1 MTELGLS
8 IGFAAGAASAGRRW
22 LRIEQVRADS
32 QAATLADAARL
43 IDALFDTDPC
53 DQGTEGTGGASAKE
67 PPDEEKFSE
76 AVEKTIDLKQLCDDC
91 EYWETAV
98 DVFRSHQS
106 PDFRLVS
113 ETAEIS
119 DQREMVSEAKTET
132 FQLSGDSSVDLSW
145 PYHSGLRVSGA
156 TVAGVSGSTVVFGA
170 PVYGSVQV
178 GYQSL
183 WQRVTV
189 RVPAVP
195 ADNGVRQAE
204 PAAVVCF
211 WADLAAACELVQPE
225 NEDEVDAEERQK
237 LCRKPGGSGHLAGS
251 GCWET
256 VEHYSRCN
264 CSGREAPGGWSEVV
278 PAPCPDGIG
287 SGAHLGTRREFAGY
301 TYCEGEEDE
310 VNDPEY
316 YKRRCCVYPPRPL
329 PRCRETRARWSPGAE
344 IDGGAAYYQDIYGP
358 GVQLTAVSPEQGD
371 CGEKIWS
378 WDTSSKNC
386 CDDITPLSP
395 SPQNPEEIR
404 AGESHEICVLDGRP
418 GELKWT
424 ATGGLYFLDKGLK
437 THRIRTDNRC
447 QRVYAER
454 FGICPTPR
462 IRVDDG
468 CKPVQMVFQGGGA
481 TPPRLPDDMVVAPE
495 QRFYVSVYG
504 GVPPYRW
511 QSGEQIRLLSWDNE
525 DGATALFEASA
536 DFCGTEVITVVDAC
550 HEEGRLPVRST
561 RGTWEEVTDFDPCQ
575 APWEGV
581 APNPGTLQRPIVYQ
595 GVQALIVQ
603 CQSDGTHYLGNTCA
617 DHGSCQKAWQDR
629 KNCQDVP
636 CEYSG
641 IAMVA
646 DTWPC
651 DAYTNDAHQW
661 RRCYNLC
668 TQTYWC
674 RPQQGLINNLYTSAV
689 HYVSRLWRWSCEK

>member
-67 PPDEEKFSE
+67 PPSEDDFSE

-106 PDFRLVS
+106 PDFRLIS

-119 DQREMVSEAKTET
+119 DQREMVSEDKTEI
-132 FQLSGDSSVDLSW
+132 FQLSGASSVDLSW
-145 PYHSGLRVSGA
+145 PYHSGIRVSGA

-178 GYQSL
+178 SYQSL
-183 WQRVTV
+183 WQRVAV

-225 NEDEVDAEERQK
+225 NEDEVDAAERRK

-264 CSGREAPGGWSEVV
+264 CSGREKPGSVWRQQLPV
-278 PAPCPDGIG
+278 ACPEGVS
-287 SGAHLGTRREFAGY
+287 SGAEVGFRRELDGY
-301 TYCEGEEDE
+301 AYCEGEEDE

-344 IDGGAAYYQDIYGP
+344 IDGGAAHYQDIYGP

-378 WDTSSKNC
+378 WDTSAKNC
-386 CDDITPLSP
+386 CDDIIPLSP
-395 SPQNPEEIR
+395 SPQNPEEFH
-404 AGESHEICVLDGRP
+404 AGESHEICVLDGKP

-424 ATGGLYFLDKGLK
+424 ASGGLYFLDGDRK
-437 THRIRTDNRC
+437 TQRIITESRC
-447 QRVYAER
+447 QRVYAEHE
-454 FGICPTPR
+454 GLCPTPR

-481 TPPRLPDDMVVAPE
+481 TPPSLPDDLVAAPE
-495 QRFYVSVYG
+495 QRFYVTVSG
-504 GVPPYRW
+504 GVPPYTW
-511 QSGEQIRLLSWDNE
+511 QSGGQIRLLSWDNE
-525 DGATALFEASA
+525 DGATALFEASP
-536 DFCGTEVITVVDAC
+536 DFCGTEEITVVDAC
-550 HEEGRLPVRST
+550 GESDTLVVRST
-561 RGTWEEVTDFDPCQ
+561 DGGWERVTDFDECAPPGAPFVPENIPVGSLFNWTLPHKGYRAHITTQGHQWVGHWCPQPCEWGTIQFPCQ
-575 APWEGV
+575 IANSLLSGIP
-581 APNPGTLQRPIVYQ
+581 PRRN
-595 GVQALIVQ
+595 
-603 CQSDGTHYLGNTCA
+603 
-617 DHGSCQKAWQDR
+617 WQFGD
-629 KNCQDVP
+629 
-636 CEYSG
+636 YSG
-641 IAMVA
+641 SNYSWQGGCILYHPPDTLVCEVMPWSDRA
-646 DTWPC
+646 DEL
-651 DAYTNDAHQW
+651 YQW
-661 RRCYNLC
+661 VC
-668 TQTYWC
+668 
-674 RPQQGLINNLYTSAV
+674 SAGGGG
-689 HYVSRLWRWSCEK
+689 R

>member
-67 PPDEEKFSE
+67 PPSEDDFSE

-113 ETAEIS
+113 ETAEIGN
-119 DQREMVSEAKTET
+119 QREMVSEAKTET
-132 FQLSGDSSVDLSW
+132 FQLSGASSVDLSW

-178 GYQSL
+178 IYQSL

-211 WADLAAACELVQPE
+211 WADLAAACDLVQPE
-225 NEDEVDAEERQK
+225 N
-237 LCRKPGGSGHLAGS
+237 
-251 GCWET
+251 
-256 VEHYSRCN
+256 
-264 CSGREAPGGWSEVV
+264 
-278 PAPCPDGIG
+278 
-287 SGAHLGTRREFAGY
+287 
-301 TYCEGEEDE
+301 EDE

-344 IDGGAAYYQDIYGP
+344 IDGGAAHYQDIYGP

-378 WDTSSKNC
+378 WDTSAKNC
-386 CDDITPLSP
+386 CDDIIPLSP
-395 SPQNPEEIR
+395 SPQNPEEFH
-404 AGESHEICVLDGRP
+404 AGESHWIEVLDGRP
-418 GELKWT
+418 GELRWT
-424 ATGGLYFLDKGLK
+424 FGGGLYVYDDYGLK
-437 THRIRTDNRC
+437 THSYKTVSRIVL
-447 QRVYAER
+447 VYAER
-454 FGICPTPR
+454 EGLCPTPR

-481 TPPRLPDDMVVAPE
+481 TPPSLPDDLVAAPE
-495 QRFYVSVYG
+495 QRFYVSVSG

-511 QSGEQIRLLSWDNE
+511 QSGGQIRLLSWDNE
-525 DGATALFEASA
+525 DGATALFEASS
-536 DFCGTEVITVVDAC
+536 DFCGTEEITVVDAC
-550 HEEGRLPVRST
+550 GESDTLPVRST
-561 RGTWEEVTDFDPCQ
+561 DGRWEEVTDFDPCQ
-575 APWEGV
+575 APWGGR
-581 APNPGTLQRPIVYQ
+581 APASSLSDSRCLHTAYSVDGYQ
-595 GVQALIVQ
+595 GYRAIVCTASGQADMTQPGGGCPHNGDCAAAIAAITD
-603 CQSDGTHYLGNTCA
+603 QSY
-617 DHGSCQKAWQDR
+617 
-629 KNCQDVP
+629 VP
-636 CEYSG
+636 CGYTGRELIY
-641 IAMVA
+641 
-646 DTWPC
+646 
-651 DAYTNDAHQW
+651 DAYTGLSAFYCQEQGTADNGVQCYPLCKNVYACYKYSSGDEEGQNQW
-661 RRCYNLC
+661 AA
-668 TQTYWC
+668 QS
-674 RPQQGLINNLYTSAV
+674 QHIVQ
-689 HYVSRLWRWSCEK
+689 LWRWVCGEVSV